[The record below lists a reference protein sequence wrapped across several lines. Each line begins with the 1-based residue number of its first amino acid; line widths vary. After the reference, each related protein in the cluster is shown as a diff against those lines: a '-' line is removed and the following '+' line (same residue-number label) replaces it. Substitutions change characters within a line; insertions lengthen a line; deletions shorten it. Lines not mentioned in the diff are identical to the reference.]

1 MKLREW
7 KNKFFRWLD
16 GDYDVMKNIMDTAQ
30 VPDMPREEWKEQRKQ
45 FREEMTYL

>member
-16 GDYDVMKNIMDTAQ
+16 GDYDVMKNIMEGSLE
-30 VPDMPREEWKEQRKQ
+30 PD
-45 FREEMTYL
+45 

>member
-16 GDYDVMKNIMDTAQ
+16 GDYDVMKNIMEG
-30 VPDMPREEWKEQRKQ
+30 MEK
-45 FREEMTYL
+45 